1 MLILVLV
8 LISVVYLTCFYAW
21 HSSTTMR
28 DTDIVPISENKNGDI
43 MMLVTTDLFHSQ

>member
-1 MLILVLV
+1 
-8 LISVVYLTCFYAW
+8 
-21 HSSTTMR
+21 MR